1 MYVRCPSSL
10 MFNLHGHV
18 DTALCISQSW
28 SFPGQKLMY
37 STQCSSRSPSRIR
50 PLVPE
55 VCINFRGSHV
65 DDQLLCFRA
74 LLTSELEQIIREAYA
89 RAMGKTV
96 ADSGTLDKSKRMP
109 SEEDDCP
116 ICYDAMHGVAEAGLV
131 FCEECSNAVHKEC
144 FGECAYFSPRSQGFC
159 H

>member
-74 LLTSELEQIIREAYA
+74 LLTSELEQIFAEARLAPNAHAHARIREVYA

-96 ADSGTLDKSKRMP
+96 ADSGTL
-109 SEEDDCP
+109 
-116 ICYDAMHGVAEAGLV
+116 
-131 FCEECSNAVHKEC
+131 
-144 FGECAYFSPRSQGFC
+144 
-159 H
+159 